1 MQDPSIPVNK
11 KGVLTSFLNGQ
22 PMPIPEKD
30 NVYISTSFQIY
41 KLHVTHVRTIVSK
54 TSFEQYLVQQELP

>member
-11 KGVLTSFLNGQ
+11 KGVLTSFLTGQ

-30 NVYISTSFQIY
+30 NVL
-41 KLHVTHVRTIVSK
+41 LHFLSICM
-54 TSFEQYLVQQELP
+54 FI

>member
-11 KGVLTSFLNGQ
+11 KGMLTSFLTGI

-30 NVYISTSFQIY
+30 NPGKCRPVSEFE
-41 KLHVTHVRTIVSK
+41 KLNRIGEGTYGILSG
-54 TSFEQYLVQQELP
+54 

>member
-11 KGVLTSFLNGQ
+11 KGVLTSFLTGQ

-30 NVYISTSFQIY
+30 NVLLLFLSICMFI
-41 KLHVTHVRTIVSK
+41 
-54 TSFEQYLVQQELP
+54 

>member
-30 NVYISTSFQIY
+30 NVHYNFLSDIQTLRDARPDNSI
-41 KLHVTHVRTIVSK
+41 
-54 TSFEQYLVQQELP
+54 

>member
-11 KGVLTSFLNGQ
+11 KGVLTSFLTGQ

-30 NVYISTSFQIY
+30 NVI
-41 KLHVTHVRTIVSK
+41 
-54 TSFEQYLVQQELP
+54 QYLVGQYYLIVDHL

>member
-11 KGVLTSFLNGQ
+11 KGILTSFLTGL

-30 NVYISTSFQIY
+30 NVSCCLT
-41 KLHVTHVRTIVSK
+41 
-54 TSFEQYLVQQELP
+54 VQTANGIEIIHFIF